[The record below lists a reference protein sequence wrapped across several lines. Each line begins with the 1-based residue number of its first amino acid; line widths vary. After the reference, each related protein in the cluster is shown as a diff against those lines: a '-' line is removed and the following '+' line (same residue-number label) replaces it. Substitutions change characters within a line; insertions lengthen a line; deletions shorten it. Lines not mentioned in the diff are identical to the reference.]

1 MIRSRLVNTLNSETH
16 PQAISA
22 YITYL
27 LSSSQRAELPVLAMV
42 CVRADN
48 AFISSFNNPVVKKE
62 IALMIKSRPFVV
74 GGLLQSAHIYSLFL
88 IILIAAL
95 KTGPIGD
102 QVRPL
107 FNTVFLPSPS
117 QKNLLTLHPKRAE
130 MVLIRTQSQEQ
141 SVAVPLEML
150 TACLSVLGVPPP
162 AQGGDPAV
170 TERAAG
176 LHSQLVDILFPR
188 SLSDDSST
196 DTTFLLASSLQ
207 RLPLVSEARALSF
220 LATSHPRLV
229 SIGTLSLPLPSF
241 PLRQH

>member
-27 LSSSQRAELPVLAMV
+27 LSSSQRAELPALAMV

-48 AFISSFNNPVVKKE
+48 AFLSSFNNPVVVKKE

-107 FNTVFLPSPS
+107 
-117 QKNLLTLHPKRAE
+117 
-130 MVLIRTQSQEQ
+130 
-141 SVAVPLEML
+141 
-150 TACLSVLGVPPP
+150 C
-162 AQGGDPAV
+162 
-170 TERAAG
+170 
-176 LHSQLVDILFPR
+176 
-188 SLSDDSST
+188 
-196 DTTFLLASSLQ
+196 
-207 RLPLVSEARALSF
+207 
-220 LATSHPRLV
+220 
-229 SIGTLSLPLPSF
+229 
-241 PLRQH
+241 